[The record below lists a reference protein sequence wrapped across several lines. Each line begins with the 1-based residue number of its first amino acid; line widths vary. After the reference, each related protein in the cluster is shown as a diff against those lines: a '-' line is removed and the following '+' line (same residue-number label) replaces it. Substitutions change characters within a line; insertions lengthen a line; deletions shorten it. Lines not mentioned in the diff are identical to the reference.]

1 MDRMLCKSTK
11 DITIMC
17 EMNAYR
23 LITQKKAKPELSL
36 FELAVDFENWQN
48 HIKQIETKW
57 NE

>member
-17 EMNAYR
+17 DTDAYR
-23 LITQKKAKPELSL
+23 LITQKKAKPELSV

-48 HIKQIETKW
+48 
-57 NE
+57 